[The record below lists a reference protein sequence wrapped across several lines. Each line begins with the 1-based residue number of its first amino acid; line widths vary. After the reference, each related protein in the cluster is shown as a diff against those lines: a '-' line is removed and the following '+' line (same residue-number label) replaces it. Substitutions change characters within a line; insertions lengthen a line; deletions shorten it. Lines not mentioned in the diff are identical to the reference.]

1 MQQQFRVRERSC
13 VHMKEIFDCGYQW
26 ELSMELM
33 VKIDSS
39 PLWISNTSVFFLIT
53 EVIVFGTN
61 CWTDLKEH

>member
-13 VHMKEIFDCGYQW
+13 VHMKEIFDCGLQW

-39 PLWISNTSVFFLIT
+39 PLWISNTSVFLII
-53 EVIVFGTN
+53 EMIVFGN
-61 CWTDLKEH
+61 